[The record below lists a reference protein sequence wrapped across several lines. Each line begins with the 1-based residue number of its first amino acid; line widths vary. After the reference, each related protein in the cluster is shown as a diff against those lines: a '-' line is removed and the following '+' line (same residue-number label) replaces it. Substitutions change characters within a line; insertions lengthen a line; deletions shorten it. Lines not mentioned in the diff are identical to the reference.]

1 MLCFGMEWRT
11 DIAAPVQMIITIKL
25 LRYHLPSVVKSFSIS
40 YLLQCHKIY
49 RSIQPADD
57 YLQLQQVLDNLF

>member
-25 LRYHLPSVVKSFSIS
+25 LRYHFPSVVKSFSIS
-40 YLLQCHKIY
+40 YLLRCHAQDI
-49 RSIQPADD
+49 SLNSAS
-57 YLQLQQVLDNLF
+57 